1 MQYDFILT
9 TGKCHVKS
17 RDTQGEQQ
25 PADVRG
31 KCWKDTAEIPNNG
44 WMVCSARREKDAKK
58 DSIESCRRNVALG
71 SPGP

>member
-31 KCWKDTAEIPNNG
+31 KCWKDIQQKYQIMDGWSVQPEGRKMQRKIPLRVAEE
-44 WMVCSARREKDAKK
+44 M
-58 DSIESCRRNVALG
+58 
-71 SPGP
+71 